1 MRHAHHPM
9 AAATRGG

>member
-9 AAATRGG
+9 AAATRR